1 MAAEIRRYDDIMQ
14 QAMANT
20 IARTD
25 KITDFN
31 PGSIAHTF
39 HDTLSRIG
47 ERIYVAIRQGYNENL
62 GLIPYYFFGF
72 ERKEGAFANGAV
84 QFKRGDP
91 LPARTTIP
99 VNTKVSGAG
108 RIYFTT
114 ETGFIEQGAVLSNQI
129 KVRAAERGKNHNI
142 GALAIDTIETLVSS
156 DIIEVTNP
164 YPLTGGIDTESDA
177 EFDERFKIHVN
188 GLSGTNSYAVIDAA
202 RSVDG
207 VRSVSAKNHKP
218 PLRNIYNMSIYVDDG
233 SGSAT
238 PETIEAVKLA
248 IEGDGTALRHG
259 HLAPGVEVRVLP
271 PQAIP
276 VDFHV
281 IVNVY
286 RADLA
291 EATAE
296 IQRIIAEYVNSLT
309 IGKAVVKSQILARI
323 TKLAYVRD
331 VKIVSPDENI
341 EIGPD
346 QIARFNS
353 AVIELRETANG

>member
-14 QAMANT
+14 QATANM

-25 KITDFN
+25 KITDYN

-39 HDTLSRIG
+39 CDTISRIA

-62 GLIPYYFFGF
+62 GLIPYFFFGLQ
-72 ERKEGAFANGAV
+72 RKQGAFANGTV
-84 QFKRGDP
+84 IFKRENP
-91 LPARTTIP
+91 LPTRTTIP
-99 VNTKVSGAG
+99 VNTKISGAG
-108 RIYFTT
+108 RIYLTT
-114 ETGFIEQGAVLSNQI
+114 ETGFIEPGAILSNEV
-129 KVRAAERGKNHNI
+129 KVLAAERGKNQNVA
-142 GALAIDTIETLVSS
+142 ALTIDTIETIVSS
-156 DIIEVTNP
+156 DIVEVTNP
-164 YPLTGGIDTESDA
+164 HPITGGLDTESDA
-177 EFDERFKIHVN
+177 EFEERFKIHVN
-188 GLSGTNSYAVIDAA
+188 GLSGTNDYAIIGAA
-202 RSVDG
+202 RNVDG

-248 IEGDGTALRHG
+248 ITGDGTALHQG

-271 PQAIP
+271 PQTVP
-276 VDFHV
+276 VNFSV
-281 IVNVY
+281 IVDVY
-286 RADLA
+286 RADLTEA
-291 EATAE
+291 EAE

-309 IGKAVVKSQILARI
+309 IGKPVIKSQILARI

-331 VKIVSPDENI
+331 VKIIAPTENI

-353 AVIELRETANG
+353 AEIELRETANG